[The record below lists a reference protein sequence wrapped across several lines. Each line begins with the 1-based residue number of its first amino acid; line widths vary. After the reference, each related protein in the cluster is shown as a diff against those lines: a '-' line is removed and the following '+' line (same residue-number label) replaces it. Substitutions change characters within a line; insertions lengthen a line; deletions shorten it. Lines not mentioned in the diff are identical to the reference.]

1 METFTV
7 TKRKHQAG
15 EDPPAKRRQPPDFQL
30 SKAIPRGTMRTYK
43 YTPALNI
50 GVLALFSMVWGQ
62 LVALMEEELN
72 QHQYKA
78 SLVLNLELV
87 KNSPSG
93 VLTATEAYFRSNVM
107 TILSA
112 HVIELAAQKA
122 FSEIQNRIDKW
133 TNQVSGW
140 TVNQIKGV
148 YLEIAKYTPSKEAA
162 ISTFPPIS
170 RERKPS
176 SMSRITTSTVS
187 SGLFCRLHFP

>member
-1 METFTV
+1 METITA

-15 EDPPAKRRQPPDFQL
+15 EDPPAKRRRPPDFQL
-30 SKAIPRGTMRTYK
+30 SKATPRGTMRTYK

-93 VLTATEAYFRSNVM
+93 VLTTTEAYFRSNVM

-133 TNQVSGW
+133 TNQGSGW

-148 YLEIAKYTPSKEAA
+148 YLEIAKYTPLKGSSYIDLPAYLK
-162 ISTFPPIS
+162 
-170 RERKPS
+170 ERKPS